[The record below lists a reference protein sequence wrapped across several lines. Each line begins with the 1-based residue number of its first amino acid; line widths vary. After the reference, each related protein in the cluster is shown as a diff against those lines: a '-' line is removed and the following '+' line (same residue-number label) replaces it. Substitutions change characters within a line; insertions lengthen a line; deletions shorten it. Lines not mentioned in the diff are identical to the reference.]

1 MTRIADIEK
10 EEELKK
16 KSTLKL
22 DKDSSARIIKR
33 SLWMHANKKT
43 KEQQSSQDNNDEASS
58 GDSPLNKRVK
68 FND

>member
-1 MTRIADIEK
+1 MTRIGDIEK

-16 KSTLKL
+16 KNTLKL

-43 KEQQSSQDNNDEASS
+43 KDQQQLDESQDNN